1 MTEKRFPYE
10 EGEFMGNAVEDRSF
24 LLIGSQRGDSVTAK
38 LKALRIPYKIKLLE
52 SSPEN
57 WRTILDILESGSVRA
72 VIARLSGQ
80 AFHSMCSPAYRE
92 TASALF
98 EKIGNLPHIAFAHED
113 TLSGEFD
120 PEKMSVYLGYD
131 PADREFAEQY
141 YYHLFSPPSG
151 EVRRAAREVF
161 AQHLINVIPY
171 NTNAE
176 LSVLASN
183 FIDDAEKNLLFRVYV
198 PSGRLYAAE
207 AEKLL
212 SLFHE
217 WLQRGGRS
225 GIRRDGY
232 KTSAG
237 QVFEFL
243 GGETLHRGDLT
254 REFSDFST
262 FLEMCVDDPSAAED
276 SLSRFGVGR
285 SVGAQMVSRY
295 SREVRRLQLDLK
307 HDRESRMLNIRQ
319 SLEAEILDLGE
330 TGNDEIDAVEE
341 LVESLVPHPRNFNPG
356 NILALAAGG
365 NHPASVTVNLNP
377 QFIHAVE
384 STVLQNVQGTVNLGP
399 ESKQLIEL
407 IRQYG
412 GNEAGELESA
422 VHELEDEDA
431 RPVDRLTARQRLKA
445 FLVRMGTAA
454 EGAAVGALQKYLESK
469 LGL

>member
-1 MTEKRFPYE
+1 
-10 EGEFMGNAVEDRSF
+10 MGIAVEDRSF

-38 LKALRIPYKIKLLE
+38 LKALGIPYKIKLLE

-57 WRTILDILESGSVRA
+57 WRTILDILESGSIRA

-80 AFHSMCSPAYRE
+80 AFHCLSSPSYRE
-92 TASALF
+92 TASAVF
-98 EKIGNLPHIAFAHED
+98 ERIGQLPHIAFAHED
-113 TLSGEFD
+113 TLGGEFD
-120 PEKMSVYLGYD
+120 PGKAGVYLGYN
-131 PADREFAEQY
+131 PADPDRAEEF
-141 YYHLFSPPSG
+141 YHFMFSPPSDQERQAAG
-151 EVRRAAREVF
+151 EMF
-161 AQHLINVIPY
+161 AQHQINVIPY
-171 NTNAE
+171 STNAE

-217 WLQRGGRS
+217 WLQSGGRS
-225 GIRRDGY
+225 GVRRDGY

-243 GGETLHRGDLT
+243 GGETLQRGDLA
-254 REFSDFST
+254 REFSDFSS
-262 FLEMCVDDPSAAED
+262 FLELCVADPSAAED

-285 SVGAQMVSRY
+285 SVGAAMVSRY

-307 HDRESRMLNIRQ
+307 HERESRMLTIRH

-330 TGNDEIDAVEE
+330 VGRDKTDVVEE
-341 LVESLVPHPRNFNPG
+341 LVDSLVPHPRNFHPG
-356 NILALAAGG
+356 NILASGSGG
-365 NHPASVTVNLNP
+365 NFPASVTVNLNP

-384 STVLQNVQGTVNLGP
+384 STVLQNIQGTVNLGP
-399 ESKQLIEL
+399 EPKQLIEL

-412 GNEAGELESA
+412 GNDADELESA

-445 FLVRMGTAA
+445 FLGRMGTAA
-454 EGAAVGALQKYLESK
+454 EGVAVGVLQKYLESK
-469 LGL
+469 LSV